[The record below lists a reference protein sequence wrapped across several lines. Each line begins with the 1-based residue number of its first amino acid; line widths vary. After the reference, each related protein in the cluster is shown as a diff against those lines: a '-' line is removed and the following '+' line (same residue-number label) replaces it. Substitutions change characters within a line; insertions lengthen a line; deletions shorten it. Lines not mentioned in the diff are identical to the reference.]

1 MSVSKWPWRYASGLY
16 TKETLHALSIF
27 SFLGDMANLSNIK
40 EPSTYLDYLAQF
52 DKIDSVQELRE
63 KG

>member
-1 MSVSKWPWRYASGLY
+1 MCQL
-16 TKETLHALSIF
+16 
-27 SFLGDMANLSNIK
+27 DMANLSNIK